1 MIRAQVLREVIRSS
15 YNAKNDPY
23 LRFSMKHIT
32 ILIIDIRILDTYRG
46 FPESVSTCL
55 RLKIYFRRDA
65 G

>member
-32 ILIIDIRILDTYRG
+32 ILIIELVPIVRCFFL
-46 FPESVSTCL
+46 EL
-55 RLKIYFRRDA
+55 L
-65 G
+65 